1 MKTSTDFVC
10 RVVVSDF
17 AKKKYLKSLDK
28 ENRRVFSKL
37 WFAFELMLKKP
48 EKLLKKAHNEIIHD
62 NGDVVIC
69 KCYFKSELKKSA
81 KSAGGRAII
90 AWHKKERIVRV
101 LLVYK
106 KKHIVGSHETA
117 WWEGVI
123 SKNYPEYKE
132 LF

>member
-1 MKTSTDFVC
+1 MKTSTDFAC

-28 ENRRVFSKL
+28 ENKRVFSKL

-48 EKLLKKAHNEIIHD
+48 KKLLKKAHNEIIHD
-62 NGDVVIC
+62 NGDVAIC

-90 AWHKKERIVRV
+90 AWHKKEGVVQV

-106 KKHIVGSHETA
+106 KKHIVGSHETV